1 MEIFNLYPVQEGVV
15 YYFALKAY
23 DENDNASDV
32 SNSPAGKIIYQINAG
47 PCNGCGNCV
56 NQCDQDAITDHGN
69 WASINPQLCIG
80 CGDCVNYCP
89 RNAIHMYVI
98 AY

>member
-1 MEIFNLYPVQEGVV
+1 M
-15 YYFALKAY
+15 
-23 DENDNASDV
+23 
-32 SNSPAGKIIYQINAG
+32 IYQINTG

-56 NQCDQDAITDHGN
+56 NHCDQNAITDHGN
-69 WASINPQLCIG
+69 WASINADLCIG